1 MTINS
6 NRLDLMSSEE
16 LEDPSLSAQKLL
28 NGSPTYYYD
37 LYNPPFYILSRY
49 TDVRAALHD
58 PETFMEGLGNGP
70 NFVESNGILSDGKHH
85 TLIRRV
91 VQPNFLMGSISN
103 LEKRLVEIA
112 EELLE
117 NVSEKEVWD
126 IHDDLSFPLP
136 VIIICEILG
145 IPTDDIKRF
154 KRWADASVAQMCSED
169 PLEFVEEL
177 RKKDDYFLDLIIKKR
192 GEPEEDVLL
201 SKIAHAKI
209 DSEYLS
215 DDEAVNLASQ
225 IFVAGNETT
234 TSLISNLIWRMLTFE
249 NLWQDFVGNKINID
263 DAINESLRFDPPLLG
278 LFKTTTRDVDING
291 STIPKNTKVLMH
303 YGAANRDPKIF
314 NNPNEFI
321 ISRDGSKVI
330 SFSVGIHICLGRELA
345 KLETRVAL
353 NALRKKFPNLRLIN
367 NGERVGPF
375 LFWGRSKLPVSNK

>member
-1 MTINS
+1 MNINL
-6 NRLDLMSSEE
+6 NKIDLMSSEE
-16 LEDPSLSAQKLL
+16 LKDPSISAKKLL
-28 NGSPTYYYD
+28 KSEPAYYYD

-49 TDVRAALHD
+49 NDVRTALHD

-85 TLIRRV
+85 TLIRRI
-91 VQPNFLMGSISN
+91 VQPNFLMGSIAN
-103 LEKRLVEIA
+103 LEKRLIEIA

-117 NVSEKEVWD
+117 SVVAKEVWD

-145 IPTDDIKRF
+145 IPTNDIKKF
-154 KRWADASVAQMCSED
+154 KKWADASVAQMCSED
-169 PLEFVEEL
+169 PLEFIEEL
-177 RKKDDYFLDLIIKKR
+177 SKKDKYFLDLIHKKR
-192 GEPEEDVLL
+192 NEQEEDNLI

-215 DDEAVNLASQ
+215 DNESVNLASQ

-234 TSLISNLIWRMLTFE
+234 TSLISNLIWRMLSIE
-249 NLWQDFVGNKINID
+249 NLWKDFVEGKINID
-263 DAINESLRFDPPLLG
+263 NAINESLRFDPPLLG
-278 LFKTTTRDVDING
+278 LFKTTTRDIDING
-291 STIPKNTKVLMH
+291 STIPANTKVLMH
-303 YGAANRDPKIF
+303 YGAANRDPKVF
-314 NNPNEFI
+314 SKPNEFDVA
-321 ISRDGSKVI
+321 RDGTKVI

-353 NALRKKFPNLRLIN
+353 NVLRKKFPNLNLIN

-375 LFWGRSKLPVSNK
+375 LFWGRSKLPVSHK

>member
-1 MTINS
+1 MNINL
-6 NRLDLMSSEE
+6 NKIDLMSSEE
-16 LEDPSLSAQKLL
+16 LKDPSISAKKLL
-28 NGSPTYYYD
+28 KSEPAYYYD

-49 TDVRAALHD
+49 NDVRTALHD

-85 TLIRRV
+85 TLIRRI
-91 VQPNFLMGSISN
+91 VQPNFLMGSIAN
-103 LEKRLVEIA
+103 LEKRLIEIA

-117 NVSEKEVWD
+117 SVVAKEVWD

-145 IPTDDIKRF
+145 IPTDDIKKF
-154 KRWADASVAQMCSED
+154 KKWADASVAQMCSED
-169 PLEFVEEL
+169 PLEFIEEL
-177 RKKDDYFLDLIIKKR
+177 SKKDKYFLDLIHKKR
-192 GEPEEDVLL
+192 NEQEEDTLI

-215 DDEAVNLASQ
+215 DDESVNLASQ

-234 TSLISNLIWRMLTFE
+234 TSLISNLIWRLLSIE
-249 NLWQDFVGNKINID
+249 NLWKDFVEGKINID
-263 DAINESLRFDPPLLG
+263 NAINESLRFDPPLLG
-278 LFKTTTRDVDING
+278 LFKTTTRDIDING
-291 STIPKNTKVLMH
+291 STIPANTKVLMH
-303 YGAANRDPKIF
+303 YGAANRDPKVF
-314 NNPNEFI
+314 SKPNEFDVA
-321 ISRDGSKVI
+321 RDGTKVI

-353 NALRKKFPNLRLIN
+353 NVLRKKFPNLNLIN

-375 LFWGRSKLPVSNK
+375 LFWGRSKLPVSHK

>member
-1 MTINS
+1 MNINL
-6 NRLDLMSSEE
+6 NKIDLMSSEE
-16 LEDPSLSAQKLL
+16 LKDPSISAKKLL
-28 NGSPTYYYD
+28 KSEPAYYYD

-49 TDVRAALHD
+49 NDVRTALHD

-85 TLIRRV
+85 TLIRRI
-91 VQPNFLMGSISN
+91 VQPNFLMGSIAN
-103 LEKRLVEIA
+103 LEKRLIEIA

-117 NVSEKEVWD
+117 NVVTKEIWD

-145 IPTDDIKRF
+145 IPTNDIKKF
-154 KRWADASVAQMCSED
+154 KKWADASVAQMCSED
-169 PLEFVEEL
+169 PLEFIEEL
-177 RKKDDYFLDLIIKKR
+177 SKKDKYFLDLIHKKR
-192 GEPEEDVLL
+192 NEQEEDTLI

-215 DDEAVNLASQ
+215 DDESVNLASQ

-234 TSLISNLIWRMLTFE
+234 TSLISNLIWRMLSIE
-249 NLWQDFVGNKINID
+249 NLWKDFVEDKINID
-263 DAINESLRFDPPLLG
+263 NAINESLRFDPPLLG
-278 LFKTTTRDVDING
+278 LFKTTTRDIDING
-291 STIPKNTKVLMH
+291 STIPANTKVLMH
-303 YGAANRDPKIF
+303 YGAANRDPEVFSK
-314 NNPNEFI
+314 PNEFDVA
-321 ISRDGSKVI
+321 RDGTKVI

-353 NALRKKFPNLRLIN
+353 DVLRKKFPNLNLIN

-375 LFWGRSKLPVSNK
+375 LFWGRSKLPVSHK

>member
-1 MTINS
+1 MNINL
-6 NRLDLMSSEE
+6 NKIDLMSSEE
-16 LEDPSLSAQKLL
+16 LKDPSISAKKLL
-28 NGSPTYYYD
+28 KSEPAYYYD

-49 TDVRAALHD
+49 NDVRTALHD

-85 TLIRRV
+85 TLIRRI
-91 VQPNFLMGSISN
+91 VQPNFLMGSIAN
-103 LEKRLVEIA
+103 LEKRLIEIA

-117 NVSEKEVWD
+117 SVVAKEVWD

-145 IPTDDIKRF
+145 IPTNDIKKF
-154 KRWADASVAQMCSED
+154 KKWADASVAQMCSED
-169 PLEFVEEL
+169 PLEFIEEL
-177 RKKDDYFLDLIIKKR
+177 SKKDKYFLDLIHKKR
-192 GEPEEDVLL
+192 NEQEEDTLI

-215 DDEAVNLASQ
+215 DNESVNLASQ

-234 TSLISNLIWRMLTFE
+234 TSLISNLIWRMLSIE
-249 NLWQDFVGNKINID
+249 NLWKDFVEGKINID
-263 DAINESLRFDPPLLG
+263 NAINESLRFDPPLLG
-278 LFKTTTRDVDING
+278 LFKTTTRDIDING
-291 STIPKNTKVLMH
+291 STIPANTKVLMH
-303 YGAANRDPKIF
+303 YGAANRDPKVF
-314 NNPNEFI
+314 SKPNEFDVA
-321 ISRDGSKVI
+321 RDGTKVI

-353 NALRKKFPNLRLIN
+353 NVLRKKFPNLNLIN

-375 LFWGRSKLPVSNK
+375 LFWGRSKLPVSHK

>member
-1 MTINS
+1 MNINL
-6 NRLDLMSSEE
+6 NKIDLMSSEE
-16 LEDPSLSAQKLL
+16 LKDPSISAKKLL
-28 NGSPTYYYD
+28 KSEPAYYYD

-49 TDVRAALHD
+49 NDVRTALHD

-85 TLIRRV
+85 TLIRRI
-91 VQPNFLMGSISN
+91 VQPNFLMGSIKN
-103 LEKRLVEIA
+103 LEKRLIEIA

-117 NVSEKEVWD
+117 NVVTKEIWD

-145 IPTDDIKRF
+145 IPTNDIKKF
-154 KRWADASVAQMCSED
+154 KKWADASVAQMCSED
-169 PLEFVEEL
+169 PLEFIEEL
-177 RKKDDYFLDLIIKKR
+177 SKKDKYFLDLIHKKR
-192 GEPEEDVLL
+192 NEQEEDTLI

-215 DDEAVNLASQ
+215 DDESVNLASQ

-234 TSLISNLIWRMLTFE
+234 TSLISNLIWRMLSIE
-249 NLWQDFVGNKINID
+249 NLWKDFVEGKINID
-263 DAINESLRFDPPLLG
+263 NAINESLRFDPPLLG
-278 LFKTTTRDVDING
+278 LFKTTTRDIDING
-291 STIPKNTKVLMH
+291 STIPANTKVLMH
-303 YGAANRDPKIF
+303 YGAANRDPKVF
-314 NNPNEFI
+314 SKPNEFDVA
-321 ISRDGSKVI
+321 RDGTKVI

-353 NALRKKFPNLRLIN
+353 DVLRKKFPNLNLIN

-375 LFWGRSKLPVSNK
+375 LFWGRSKLPVSHK

>member
-1 MTINS
+1 MNINL
-6 NRLDLMSSEE
+6 NKIDLMSSEE
-16 LEDPSLSAQKLL
+16 LKDPSISAKKLL
-28 NGSPTYYYD
+28 KSEPAYYYD

-49 TDVRAALHD
+49 NDVRTALHD

-85 TLIRRV
+85 TLIRRI
-91 VQPNFLMGSISN
+91 VQPNFLMGSIAN
-103 LEKRLVEIA
+103 LEKRLIEIA

-117 NVSEKEVWD
+117 SVVAKEVWD

-145 IPTDDIKRF
+145 IPTNDIKKF
-154 KRWADASVAQMCSED
+154 KKWADASVAQMCSED
-169 PLEFVEEL
+169 PLEFIEEL
-177 RKKDDYFLDLIIKKR
+177 SKKDKYFLDLIHKKR
-192 GEPEEDVLL
+192 NEQEEDTLI

-215 DDEAVNLASQ
+215 DNESVNLASQ

-234 TSLISNLIWRMLTFE
+234 TSLISNLIWRLLSIE
-249 NLWQDFVGNKINID
+249 NLWKDFVEGKINID
-263 DAINESLRFDPPLLG
+263 NAINESLRFDPPLLG
-278 LFKTTTRDVDING
+278 LFKTTTRDIDING
-291 STIPKNTKVLMH
+291 STIPANTKVLMH
-303 YGAANRDPKIF
+303 YGAANRDPKVF
-314 NNPNEFI
+314 SKPNEFDVA
-321 ISRDGSKVI
+321 RDGTKVI

-353 NALRKKFPNLRLIN
+353 DVLRKKFPNLNLIN

-375 LFWGRSKLPVSNK
+375 LFWGRSKLPVSHK

>member
-1 MTINS
+1 MNINL
-6 NRLDLMSSEE
+6 NKIDLMSSEE
-16 LEDPSLSAQKLL
+16 LKDPSISAKKLL
-28 NGSPTYYYD
+28 KSEPAYYYD

-49 TDVRAALHD
+49 NDVRTALHD

-85 TLIRRV
+85 TLIRRI
-91 VQPNFLMGSISN
+91 VQPNFLMGSIAN
-103 LEKRLVEIA
+103 LEKRLIEIA

-117 NVSEKEVWD
+117 SVVAKEVWD

-145 IPTDDIKRF
+145 IPTNDIKKF
-154 KRWADASVAQMCSED
+154 KKWADASVAQMCSED
-169 PLEFVEEL
+169 PLEFIEEL
-177 RKKDDYFLDLIIKKR
+177 SKKDKYFLDLIHKKR
-192 GEPEEDVLL
+192 NEQEEDTLI

-215 DDEAVNLASQ
+215 DDESVNLASQ

-234 TSLISNLIWRMLTFE
+234 TSLISNLIWRLLSIE
-249 NLWQDFVGNKINID
+249 NLWKDFVEGKINID
-263 DAINESLRFDPPLLG
+263 NAINESLRFDPPLLG
-278 LFKTTTRDVDING
+278 LFKTTTRDIDING
-291 STIPKNTKVLMH
+291 STIPANTKVLMH
-303 YGAANRDPKIF
+303 YGAANRDPKVF
-314 NNPNEFI
+314 SKPNEFDVA
-321 ISRDGSKVI
+321 RDGTKVI

-353 NALRKKFPNLRLIN
+353 NVLRKKFPNLNLIN

-375 LFWGRSKLPVSNK
+375 LFWGRSKLPVSHK

>member
-1 MTINS
+1 MNINL
-6 NRLDLMSSEE
+6 NKIDLMSSEE
-16 LEDPSLSAQKLL
+16 LKDPSISAKKLL
-28 NGSPTYYYD
+28 KSEPAYYYD

-49 TDVRAALHD
+49 NDVRTALHD

-85 TLIRRV
+85 TLIRRI
-91 VQPNFLMGSISN
+91 VQPNFLMGSIAN
-103 LEKRLVEIA
+103 LEKRLIEIA

-117 NVSEKEVWD
+117 SVVSKAVWD

-145 IPTDDIKRF
+145 IPTNDIKKF
-154 KRWADASVAQMCSED
+154 KKWADASVAQMCSED
-169 PLEFVEEL
+169 PLEFIEEL
-177 RKKDDYFLDLIIKKR
+177 SKKDKYFLDLIHKKR
-192 GEPEEDVLL
+192 NEQEEDTLI

-215 DDEAVNLASQ
+215 DDESVNLASQ

-234 TSLISNLIWRMLTFE
+234 TSLISNLIWRMLSIE
-249 NLWQDFVGNKINID
+249 NLWKDFVEGKINID
-263 DAINESLRFDPPLLG
+263 NAINESLRFDPPLLG
-278 LFKTTTRDVDING
+278 LFKTTTRDIDING
-291 STIPKNTKVLMH
+291 STIPANTKVLMH
-303 YGAANRDPKIF
+303 YGAANRDPKVF
-314 NNPNEFI
+314 SKPNEFDVA
-321 ISRDGSKVI
+321 RDGTKVI

-353 NALRKKFPNLRLIN
+353 NVLRKKFPNLNLIN

-375 LFWGRSKLPVSNK
+375 LFWGRSKLPVSHK

>member
-1 MTINS
+1 MNINL
-6 NRLDLMSSEE
+6 NKIDLMSSEE
-16 LEDPSLSAQKLL
+16 LKDPSISAKKLL
-28 NGSPTYYYD
+28 KSEPAYYYD

-49 TDVRAALHD
+49 NDVRTALHD

-85 TLIRRV
+85 TLIRRI
-91 VQPNFLMGSISN
+91 VQPNFLMGSIAN
-103 LEKRLVEIA
+103 LEKRLIEIA

-117 NVSEKEVWD
+117 NVVTKEIWD

-145 IPTDDIKRF
+145 IPTNDIKKF
-154 KRWADASVAQMCSED
+154 KKWADASVAQMCSED
-169 PLEFVEEL
+169 PLEFIEEL
-177 RKKDDYFLDLIIKKR
+177 SKKDKYFLDLIHKKR
-192 GEPEEDVLL
+192 NEQEEDTLI

-215 DDEAVNLASQ
+215 DDESVNLASQ

-234 TSLISNLIWRMLTFE
+234 TSLISNLIWRMLSIE
-249 NLWQDFVGNKINID
+249 NLWKDFVEGKINID
-263 DAINESLRFDPPLLG
+263 NAINESLRFDPPLLG
-278 LFKTTTRDVDING
+278 LFKTTTRDIDING
-291 STIPKNTKVLMH
+291 STIPANTKVLMH
-303 YGAANRDPKIF
+303 YGAANRDPEVFSK
-314 NNPNEFI
+314 PNEFDVA
-321 ISRDGSKVI
+321 RDGTKVI

-353 NALRKKFPNLRLIN
+353 DVLRKKFPNLNLIN

-375 LFWGRSKLPVSNK
+375 LFWGRSKLPVSHK

>member
-1 MTINS
+1 MNINL
-6 NRLDLMSSEE
+6 NKIDLMSSEE
-16 LEDPSLSAQKLL
+16 LKDPSISAKKLL
-28 NGSPTYYYD
+28 KSEPAYYYD

-49 TDVRAALHD
+49 NDVRTALHD

-85 TLIRRV
+85 TLIRRI
-91 VQPNFLMGSISN
+91 VQPNFLMGSIAN
-103 LEKRLVEIA
+103 LEKRLIEIA

-117 NVSEKEVWD
+117 SVVAKEVWD

-145 IPTDDIKRF
+145 IPTDDIKKF
-154 KRWADASVAQMCSED
+154 KKWADASVAQMCSED
-169 PLEFVEEL
+169 PLEFIEEL
-177 RKKDDYFLDLIIKKR
+177 SKKDKYFLDLIHKKR
-192 GEPEEDVLL
+192 NEQEEDTLI

-215 DDEAVNLASQ
+215 DDESVNLASQ

-234 TSLISNLIWRMLTFE
+234 TSLISNLIWRLLSIE
-249 NLWQDFVGNKINID
+249 NLWKDFVEGKINID
-263 DAINESLRFDPPLLG
+263 NAINESLRFDPPLLG
-278 LFKTTTRDVDING
+278 LFKTTTRDIDING
-291 STIPKNTKVLMH
+291 STIPANTKVLMH
-303 YGAANRDPKIF
+303 YGAANRDPKVF
-314 NNPNEFI
+314 SKPNEFDVA
-321 ISRDGSKVI
+321 RDGTKVI

-353 NALRKKFPNLRLIN
+353 DVLRKKFPNLNLIN

-375 LFWGRSKLPVSNK
+375 LFWGRSKLPVSHK

>member
-70 NFVESNGILSDGKHH
+70 NFVESNGILSDGNHH

-177 RKKDDYFLDLIIKKR
+177 SKKDDYFLDLIIKKR

>member
-1 MTINS
+1 MNINL
-6 NRLDLMSSEE
+6 NKIDLMSSEE
-16 LEDPSLSAQKLL
+16 LKDPSISAKKLL
-28 NGSPTYYYD
+28 KSEPAYYYD

-49 TDVRAALHD
+49 NDVRTALHD

-85 TLIRRV
+85 TLIRRI
-91 VQPNFLMGSISN
+91 VQPNFLMGSIAN
-103 LEKRLVEIA
+103 LEKRLIEIA

-117 NVSEKEVWD
+117 NVVTKEIWD

-145 IPTDDIKRF
+145 IPTDDIKKF
-154 KRWADASVAQMCSED
+154 KKWADASVAQMCSED
-169 PLEFVEEL
+169 PLEFIEEL
-177 RKKDDYFLDLIIKKR
+177 SKKDKYFLDLIHKKR
-192 GEPEEDVLL
+192 NEQEEDTLI

-215 DDEAVNLASQ
+215 DDESVNLASQ

-234 TSLISNLIWRMLTFE
+234 TSLISNLIWRMLSIE
-249 NLWQDFVGNKINID
+249 NLWKDFVEGKINID
-263 DAINESLRFDPPLLG
+263 NAINESLRFDPPLLG
-278 LFKTTTRDVDING
+278 LFKTTTRDIDING
-291 STIPKNTKVLMH
+291 STIPANTKVLMH
-303 YGAANRDPKIF
+303 YGAANRDPKVF
-314 NNPNEFI
+314 SKPNEFDVA
-321 ISRDGSKVI
+321 RDGTKVI

-353 NALRKKFPNLRLIN
+353 DVLRKKFPNLNLIN

-375 LFWGRSKLPVSNK
+375 LFWGRSKLPVSHK

>member
-177 RKKDDYFLDLIIKKR
+177 NKKDDYFLDLIIKKR

>member
-1 MTINS
+1 
-6 NRLDLMSSEE
+6 MSSEE

-177 RKKDDYFLDLIIKKR
+177 SKKDDYFLDLIIKKR